1 MSMAA
6 LAPQHDEYTTTGI
19 EEIRVI
25 AGGLATE
32 RGLPR
37 HACAGRTSIAPAA
50 AQGGALARMLKNAG
64 GISYELSTRERAC
77 AIGASVLFAIA
88 ALAAMAL

>member
-6 LAPQHDEYTTTGI
+6 LAPQHDVCTETGI
-19 EEIRVI
+19 GEIRVI

-37 HACAGRTSIAPAA
+37 HARAERESIAPAT
-50 AQGGALARMLKNAG
+50 AQGGALARMLKNAS
-64 GISYELSTRERAC
+64 GISYGLSTRERAC
-77 AIGASVLFAIA
+77 AIGASFLFVIA
-88 ALAAMAL
+88 TLATMTL